1 MGRLRNA
8 IKLGVVVLT
17 HADGAPSAEL
27 VRQLVAQGVT
37 GDAIVLVH
45 NGVAVN
51 GCAHPGVHAIHPGRN
66 LGYSAGMNT
75 GIRHL
80 LAQDA
85 SHVLVLT
92 HDVRLAAG
100 TISRLETA
108 AAGAPTFGILAP
120 ELFRRP
126 GEPFSYGG
134 VVEPGGRLRHLERP
148 AVAGT
153 SSIGECDWADGAALL
168 LNGRMLEQV
177 GLFEERFF
185 IYCEDAD
192 LALRGTQWGWRVG
205 TVRHA
210 VAFQAPG
217 KRERPGAY
225 AYLMTRNGLD
235 YRHRV
240 GGTRGVAAGALGEGR
255 AFVRLARAG
264 VHPGRPAEARR
275 SARGELLARA
285 WGVADFLRG
294 RWGPPPRRLPGLG
307 DVDC

>member
-1 MGRLRNA
+1 V
-8 IKLGVVVLT
+8 KLGVVVLT

-27 VRQLVAQGVT
+27 VTQLAAQGVT
-37 GDAIVLVH
+37 GDAVVLVH
-45 NGVAVN
+45 NGAAVN
-51 GCAHPGVHAIHPGRN
+51 GCTHPGVHAIHPGRN
-66 LGYSAGMNT
+66 LGYSAGMNV

-80 LAQDA
+80 LANNA

-100 TISRLETA
+100 TISRLGTA

-134 VVEPGGRLRHLERP
+134 VVEPGGRVRHLKRP

-153 SSIGECDWADGAALL
+153 TRIGECDWADGAALL
-168 LNGRMLEQV
+168 LNRRMLEQV

-205 TVRHA
+205 TVRDA

-217 KRERPGAY
+217 KRQRPGAY

-235 YRHRV
+235 YRRRV
-240 GGTRGVAAGALGEGR
+240 AGTRGIAAGVYREARVGT
-255 AFVRLARAG
+255 RLARLA
-264 VHPGRPAEARR
+264 VVPGGPASTRR
-275 SARGELLARA
+275 SAREELLARA
-285 WGVADFLRG
+285 WGMTHFVVG

-307 DVDC
+307 DVDS

>member
-1 MGRLRNA
+1 V
-8 IKLGVVVLT
+8 KLGVVVLT
-17 HADGAPSAEL
+17 HGDGAPAAEL
-27 VRQLVAQGVT
+27 VTQLAAQGVT
-37 GDAIVLVH
+37 GDAVVVVH
-45 NGVAVN
+45 NGAAVN

-66 LGYSAGMNT
+66 LGYSAGMNV
-75 GIRHL
+75 GIKHL
-80 LAQDA
+80 LADDA

-100 TISRLETA
+100 TIARLSAA
-108 AAGAPTFGILAP
+108 AAGASTFGILAP
-120 ELFRRP
+120 ELYHRP

-134 VVEPGGRLRHLERP
+134 VVEPGGRVRHLKRP

-153 SSIGECDWADGAALL
+153 AGIGECDWADGAALL
-168 LNGRMLEQV
+168 LNGRMLAQI

-185 IYCEDAD
+185 IYCEDSD

-205 TVRHA
+205 TVRDA

-235 YRHRV
+235 YRRRV
-240 GGTRGVAAGALGEGR
+240 GGARGVAAGAFDQAR
-255 AFVRLARAG
+255 ALVRLARAG
-264 VHPGRPAEARR
+264 AHPGRTAETRR
-275 SARGELLARA
+275 SARAEALARA
-285 WGVADFLRG
+285 WGVTDFLRD
-294 RWGPPPRRLPGLG
+294 RWGPPPPRLPGLG

>member
-1 MGRLRNA
+1 VE
-8 IKLGVVVLT
+8 LGVVVLT
-17 HADGAPSAEL
+17 HGDGAPSAEL
-27 VRQLVAQGVT
+27 VRQLAAQGVT
-37 GDAIVLVH
+37 GDAVVLVH
-45 NGVAVN
+45 NGAAAN
-51 GCAHPGVHAIHPGRN
+51 GCVHGGVHAIHPGRN
-66 LGYSAGMNT
+66 LGYSAGMNV
-75 GIRHL
+75 GIKHL
-80 LAQDA
+80 LAHDA

-92 HDVRLAAG
+92 HDVRLAEG

-120 ELFRRP
+120 ELFHRP

-134 VVEPGGRLRHLERP
+134 VVEPGGRLRHLKHPGR
-148 AVAGT
+148 AGPPG
-153 SSIGECDWADGAALL
+153 IGECDWADGAALL
-168 LNGRMLEQV
+168 LNRRMLEQV

-185 IYCEDAD
+185 IYCEDSD

-205 TVRHA
+205 TVRDA

-235 YRHRV
+235 YRRRV
-240 GGTRGVAAGALGEGR
+240 GGARGVAAGIYGQVRLL
-255 AFVRLARAG
+255 VRLAQAG
-264 VHPGRPAEARR
+264 ARRTAPAETRR
-275 SARGELLARA
+275 SARAEVLARA

-307 DVDC
+307 DVDS

>member
-1 MGRLRNA
+1 V
-8 IKLGVVVLT
+8 KLGVVVLT

-27 VRQLVAQGVT
+27 VTQLAAQGVT
-37 GDAIVLVH
+37 GDAVVLVH
-45 NGVAVN
+45 NGAAAN

-66 LGYSAGMNT
+66 LGYSAGMNV

-80 LAQDA
+80 LAHDA

-100 TISRLETA
+100 TISRLGTA

-120 ELFRRP
+120 ELYRRP

-134 VVEPGGRLRHLERP
+134 VVEPRGRVRHLKRP
-148 AVAGT
+148 NEAAGGAPG
-153 SSIGECDWADGAALL
+153 IGECDWADGAALL
-168 LNGRMLEQV
+168 LNRRMLEQI

-205 TVRHA
+205 TVRDA

-217 KRERPGAY
+217 KPQRPGAY

-235 YRHRV
+235 YRRRV
-240 GGTRGVAAGALGEGR
+240 SGASGLAAGALLEGK

-264 VHPGRPAEARR
+264 VHPRRPAETRRAAR
-275 SARGELLARA
+275 SELVARA
-285 WGVADFLRG
+285 WGVAHFVGG
-294 RWGPPPRRLPGLG
+294 RWGPPPRGLPGLG
-307 DVDC
+307 DVDS